1 MNLRF
6 LRRASGRALL
16 VGGMTLGLVGA
27 AATVASAAGPLTN
40 NWYVSST
47 GSDTANSCTNPA
59 SPCAT
64 IGHALYEQGLVSP
77 VTGTIHVAASSTPYA
92 EAVTIGNV
100 NDGVTIAGAGATST
114 TIEPPASAISA
125 EATAYNANNSNPLYA
140 DTDSATPQFYAVEV
154 SPGTTGVT
162 IKNVTVSGL
171 NGIPALDS
179 DGLGCGQD
187 YLGIYFHESSGS
199 LNKDDVNGIDMPTD
213 LFGCQGGQ
221 GIYVNSSTSPAADN
235 ATVSMNKVSVAT
247 PLVTALTTAKLLA
260 GTYNNDILAVNAV
273 PRGWHSGEITV
284 GGYELSATKD
294 GHTAVF
300 VTGTTPAV
308 VKRNS
313 TVIFYATTP
322 AYNKNGITCDDVSTN
337 CTITNATVQGGGPTN
352 GIAQNGI
359 QFFGNGNGSINGST
373 ISDNNYTLG
382 TPGNAASG
390 ILILDS
396 GTVSVGNSAINTVE
410 SNDVNIYAGEI
421 QAYAP
426 GFADGIPTAQTWTI
440 GGQGNDVLGAT
451 QDGESVGANG
461 YGEGIQLDGT
471 TNPVDLFG
479 NNIAGSAQSAILFT
493 GVENATVGGSGTGE
507 PNDIGTGGE
516 NFSGLVLAGPS
527 TECETVGGG
536 APTSGCSYG
545 GYPGQPTGPPDS
557 PGWAS
562 YDNTVTDNVIEG
574 NLAGV
579 VADGAFAPNYDGL
592 SADPDGSYAN
602 TFTGNTWADNFL
614 ANVVDFSGQG
624 STYGNTIAPS
634 AGNTGL
640 NVANGYTGNSCNPY
654 PGGSS
659 NVNSIAGLNGANYGT
674 TVNQGV
680 VTASS
685 TTVTAPNPSTN
696 STPPPD
702 TPGFTNVYAGEGVL
716 DITPSSGAVPTSPN
730 GTHVTAVASPTS
742 LTISNAATASTTG
755 QTPSDTND
763 QLSFGQDWAC

>member
-1 MNLRF
+1 M
-6 LRRASGRALL
+6 
-16 VGGMTLGLVGA
+16 
-27 AATVASAAGPLTN
+27 
-40 NWYVSST
+40 
-47 GSDTANSCTNPA
+47 
-59 SPCAT
+59 
-64 IGHALYEQGLVSP
+64 
-77 VTGTIHVAASSTPYA
+77 
-92 EAVTIGNV
+92 
-100 NDGVTIAGAGATST
+100 
-114 TIEPPASAISA
+114 
-125 EATAYNANNSNPLYA
+125 
-140 DTDSATPQFYAVEV
+140 
-154 SPGTTGVT
+154 T

-213 LFGCQGGQ
+213 LWGCQGGQ
-221 GIYVNSSTSPAADN
+221 GIYVNSATSPAADN

-247 PLVTALTTAKLLA
+247 PLVTTETTAKLLA
-260 GTYNNDILAVNAV
+260 GTYNNDILAVTAV
-273 PRGWHSGEITV
+273 PAGWHSGEITV

-300 VTGTTPAV
+300 ITGTTPAV
-308 VKRNS
+308 VKKHA

-322 AYNKNGITCDDVSTN
+322 AYNKNGITCDDVSTD

-359 QFFGNGNGSINGST
+359 QFFGNGSGSINSST

-396 GTVSVGNSAINTVE
+396 GTVSVGNSAVNTVE

-426 GFADGIPTAQTWTI
+426 IFADGIPTAQTWTI
-440 GGQGNDVLGAT
+440 GGQGNDIYNAT
-451 QDGESVGANG
+451 QDGESVGANE

-471 TNPVDLFG
+471 TNPVDVFG
-479 NNIAGSAQSAILFT
+479 NTISGSAQSAILLT
-493 GVENATVGGSGTGE
+493 GVENATIGGAGAGQSNFIGPSVGGA
-507 PNDIGTGGE
+507 E

-536 APTSGCSYG
+536 APTAGCSYG
-545 GYPGQPTGPPDS
+545 GYPGYPTGPPDS

-562 YDNTVTDNVIEG
+562 YGNTVVDNMIES

-592 SADPDGSYAN
+592 TADPDGSYAN
-602 TFTGNTWADNFL
+602 SFSGNTWSGNFL
-614 ANVVDFSGQG
+614 ANVADFSGQG

-640 NVANGYTGNSCNPY
+640 NVANGYSGNSCNPY
-654 PGGSS
+654 PGGSA

-674 TVNQGV
+674 TVNQGT
-680 VTASS
+680 VTITS
-685 TTVTAPNPSTN
+685 TTVTAPNPSINT
-696 STPPPD
+696 SPPAD
-702 TPGFTNVYAGEGVL
+702 TPGFTNVYAGEGIL
-716 DITPSSGAVPTSPN
+716 DTTGGSGVVPAPD
-730 GTHVTAVASPTS
+730 HVTAVASPTS
-742 LTISNAATASTTG
+742 LTISDAATASTTG
-755 QTPSDTND
+755 QTNADTND
-763 QLSFGQDWAC
+763 LLSFGQDWAC